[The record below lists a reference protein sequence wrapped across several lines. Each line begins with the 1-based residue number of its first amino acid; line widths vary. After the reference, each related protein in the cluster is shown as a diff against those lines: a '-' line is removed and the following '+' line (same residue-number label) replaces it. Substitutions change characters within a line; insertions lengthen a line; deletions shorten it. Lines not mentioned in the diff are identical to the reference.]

1 MKKYLIIG
9 GLSFALGAGTLLY
22 SGTADDIQLVTDAF
36 VSRNQQTMTIDAEL
50 ASEKIQRVKLQ
61 TELARMEFELDK
73 REIELKLEALN
84 EVENAQKL
92 ALEEERAA
100 NKEWAWWVS
109 FAKIFWLLVIAV
121 ALPLAALSLLVVKA
135 FVVVIKGEGY
145 DQAE

>member
-22 SGTADDIQLVTDAF
+22 SGTVDDIQLIADTFA
-36 VSRNQQTMTIDAEL
+36 SRNEQTMTIDAEL
-50 ASEKIQRVKLQ
+50 AAEKLERVKLQ

-73 REIELKLEALN
+73 RELELKLEALN

-100 NKEWAWWVS
+100 NKEWAWWMYFV
-109 FAKIFWLLVIAV
+109 KIFWLLVVAV
-121 ALPLAALSLLVVKA
+121 ALPLTALSLLVVKA
-135 FVVVIKGEGY
+135 FVAAIKGEGY